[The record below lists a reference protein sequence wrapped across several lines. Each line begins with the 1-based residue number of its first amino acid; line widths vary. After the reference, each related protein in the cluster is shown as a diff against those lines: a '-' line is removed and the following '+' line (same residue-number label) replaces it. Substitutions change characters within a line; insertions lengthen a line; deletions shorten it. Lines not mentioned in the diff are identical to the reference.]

1 MQGSEVGFFVQF
13 TFVVATAD
21 EFLFQTEDKTQ
32 LLSYV
37 QGVSMTV

>member
-1 MQGSEVGFFVQF
+1 MQGTEVGFFVQF
-13 TFVVATAD
+13 IFVVGNVD

-32 LLSYV
+32 LSYV